1 MQNDTGST
9 DFSTAGNSGFVMWLG
24 IFLVLLWKDSLTK
37 TKIVG
42 RIDMMSRGKK
52 IWTPLRTLKGSAF
65 QGFGLNKQNQNGK
78 KLNQLENMLIIH
90 SVKLEP
96 EVVLQYT

>member
-1 MQNDTGST
+1 M
-9 DFSTAGNSGFVMWLG
+9 
-24 IFLVLLWKDSLTK
+24 
-37 TKIVG
+37 
-42 RIDMMSRGKK
+42 
-52 IWTPLRTLKGSAF
+52 LKGSAF